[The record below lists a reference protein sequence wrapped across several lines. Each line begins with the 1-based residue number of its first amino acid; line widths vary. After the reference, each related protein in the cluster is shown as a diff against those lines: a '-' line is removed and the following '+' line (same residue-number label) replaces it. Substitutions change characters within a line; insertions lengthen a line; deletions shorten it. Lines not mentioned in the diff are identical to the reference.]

1 MSRGAIHQIVPS
13 LGERD
18 AIGAHVLHVGRLLR
32 DLGFESEIYRLSV
45 SGGPA
50 IRRASR
56 PLRRLARDL
65 DGRRGGAGGTGRT
78 WLLYHCSTGSEAVE
92 ALRGRPEPLIVD
104 YHNITPA
111 ELFAGWD
118 PQLGHAAEMG
128 RRQLRDLATVA
139 VAGLADSSFNRD
151 ELDAF
156 GFSRTS
162 VAPLLVDTAGPRVS
176 ADPAALDAL
185 LAAKRDGGARWLT
198 VGRLAPNKAQ
208 HDVVL
213 ALAAYRRLFD
223 PAAQLHVVGRP
234 DTAAYARALE
244 ALAAGLDLGGAV
256 HFAGSVAPGELAAHY
271 RAADVLVHLSD
282 HEGFGV
288 PLVEAMG
295 QGVPVVAHDAT
306 AVGETVGDAGLLL
319 PRKTPTLV
327 AAAVHRVLTDD
338 ALRRTLVD
346 AGTARAAA
354 LDVSRTRDEF
364 AAAIEAVVGG

>member
-1 MSRGAIHQIVPS
+1 LSRGALHQIVPS
-13 LGERD
+13 LGDRD
-18 AIGAHVLHVGRLLR
+18 AIGAHVLHARALLR
-32 DLGFESEIYRLSV
+32 ELGFESDVYRLSV
-45 SGGPA
+45 SGGTA
-50 IRRASR
+50 ARRASR

-65 DGRRGGAGGTGRT
+65 SGATRSGPGRT

-118 PQLGHAAEMG
+118 PQLAHAAELG
-128 RRQLRDLATVA
+128 RRQLAELASRA

-151 ELDAF
+151 ELARA
-156 GFSRTS
+156 GFRQAL
-162 VAPLLVDTAGPRVS
+162 VAPLLVDTMS
-176 ADPAALDAL
+176 AEPPDPAALDAL
-185 LAAKRDGGARWLT
+185 LAGKRDGGARWLT

-223 PAAQLHVVGRP
+223 PAAQLHLVGRP
-234 DTAAYARALE
+234 DTAAYARAVE
-244 ALAAGLDLGGAV
+244 ALAADLGLTGAV
-256 HFAGSVAPGELAAHY
+256 DVTGSVSPGELAAHY

-295 QGVPVVAHDAT
+295 HRLPVVAHDAT
-306 AVGETVGDAGLLL
+306 AVGETVADAGLLL

-327 AAAVHRVLTDD
+327 AVAVHRVLTDD
-338 ALRRTLVD
+338 PLRRSLVD
-346 AGTARAAA
+346 AGAARAAA
-354 LDVSRTRDEF
+354 LNVSRTRDQF
-364 AAAIEAVVGG
+364 AAAIEAVVGE